1 MDFFQ
6 RIVLKADAGPWCV
19 CGCHFDEVVPF
30 IIPIPGI
37 IAKPRFHKFLRFK
50 RLQLPAEFKVACIRL
65 LEGAEEC
72 LPQDQICVLNT
83 PHVLRS
89 SVHEAVSITI
99 CFQGH
104 KLPDFSTPVELLLAF
119 KGGLDVSVNEG
130 FLDDL
135 PKLWTKLASSE
146 HFQCVSVH
154 GFKMMND
161 PIRRF
166 KNIFWSSL
174 SDLHSFPHIAQIQSQ
189 RKLLLSH
196 RAPQYLSQP
205 RDPLAKSRVP
215 VRTGERRRRWSG
227 LEPEAGGSPWTP
239 GLRDRSLAGT
249 AGGVCGSRLPR
260 PPLLCSR
267 GCSCRS
273 APAGSER
280 SALGPPQRL

>member
-1 MDFFQ
+1 MEAAPPPQ
-6 RIVLKADAGPWCV
+6 TKA
-19 CGCHFDEVVPF
+19 
-30 IIPIPGI
+30 
-37 IAKPRFHKFLRFK
+37 
-50 RLQLPAEFKVACIRL
+50 
-65 LEGAEEC
+65 C
-72 LPQDQICVLNT
+72 L
-83 PHVLRS
+83 
-89 SVHEAVSITI
+89 TI

-161 PIRRF
+161 SIRRF

-196 RAPQYLSQP
+196 RAPQYLKRKKKTHS
-205 RDPLAKSRVP
+205 V
-215 VRTGERRRRWSG
+215 
-227 LEPEAGGSPWTP
+227 
-239 GLRDRSLAGT
+239 SLTLNLLSYIPA
-249 AGGVCGSRLPR
+249 CRKPQCLILSLP
-260 PPLLCSR
+260 
-267 GCSCRS
+267 
-273 APAGSER
+273 
-280 SALGPPQRL
+280 

>member
-1 MDFFQ
+1 MQ
-6 RIVLKADAGPWCV
+6 RGLK
-19 CGCHFDEVVPF
+19 
-30 IIPIPGI
+30 
-37 IAKPRFHKFLRFK
+37 RFEFGLLKFREWRPSTVEAAPPPQTK
-50 RLQLPAEFKVACIRL
+50 ACL
-65 LEGAEEC
+65 
-72 LPQDQICVLNT
+72 
-83 PHVLRS
+83 
-89 SVHEAVSITI
+89 TI

-196 RAPQYLSQP
+196 RAPQYLKRKKKTHS
-205 RDPLAKSRVP
+205 V
-215 VRTGERRRRWSG
+215 
-227 LEPEAGGSPWTP
+227 
-239 GLRDRSLAGT
+239 SLTLNLLSYIPA
-249 AGGVCGSRLPR
+249 CRKPQCLILSLP
-260 PPLLCSR
+260 
-267 GCSCRS
+267 
-273 APAGSER
+273 
-280 SALGPPQRL
+280 